1 MLLRWRTGARRTDKR
16 DGFDEWYANGPLG
29 LGRTVGISGDTI
41 VLGAEQHQVG
51 ANPAQGAAYL
61 FSRPG
66 PIWMDTTD
74 AEADGRGRRC
84 RRPTGRPGGDLRQP
98 RRHSLVL
105 PCGRRQP
112 VAGRGAPVRSAA
124 DGDDQR
130 TGERRKLPPRR
141 CGPSFVRVHCP
152 RWRVDHRLHRPRSQ
166 WRTDGHERTH
176 PCFRSPGAARELPA
190 DRRSSA
196 RRDGDRGP
204 IAVAERVARLT
215 RPASRLS
222 GARRCPAEA
231 DDRRDLL
238 TSLEQPANCR
248 LLRSP
253 HAEPGPRQR
262 TH

>member
-105 PCGRRQP
+105 PCGGNQSQGAVHLFGLPPTVTISAPASGASFPQGAAARASYVCTVPAGASITACTGP
-112 VAGRGAPVRSAA
+112 VVSGAPMDTNVRIRAFA
-124 DGDDQR
+124 G
-130 TGERRKLPPRR
+130 
-141 CGPSFVRVHCP
+141 
-152 RWRVDHRLHRPRSQ
+152 
-166 WRTDGHERTH
+166 
-176 PCFRSPGAARELPA
+176 PGAARELPA